1 MPKLIITVGVS
12 ASGKTTWVKSLNEI
26 EFFNMININK
36 DDIRFNIIKPGGNW
50 KTYNPKGNEVKV
62 IQLQVALAQSA
73 ISSGDGIII
82 SDTNLK
88 PGTRDF
94 WGKICS

>member
-1 MPKLIITVGVS
+1 
-12 ASGKTTWVKSLNEI
+12 
-26 EFFNMININK
+26 MININK

-62 IQLQVALAQSA
+62 IQLQVTLAQSA
-73 ISSGDGIII
+73 VSSGDGIII

-94 WGKICS
+94 WEKFAHKNGYNLEYLESKETKAY